1 MNFSRPVA
9 PVHLVGSTLSSLRH
23 RSCRLAEQLK
33 KVIKQLRHAFE
44 RLDTKKDDKVSRVA
58 RSNGRTRDRLP
69 RVDFC
74 RPWHVMTGQVDVDEL
89 TECLEK
95 LGMKQSKKQ
104 VRT

>member
-23 RSCRLAEQLK
+23 RSCPLAEQLK

-74 RPWHVMTGQVDVDEL
+74 RDFGVTVACYDG
-89 TECLEK
+89 
-95 LGMKQSKKQ
+95 LG
-104 VRT
+104 RCG